1 MSDHGVPHEAHGS
14 SDAIGKKVG
23 LLAAIL
29 AIGLTMV
36 TIASHRTHT
45 YGIVAR
51 SEANDKW
58 AYFQSKRIKFHTVE
72 LGQDLVTV
80 QGLKGEAAEKLLEK
94 YATEKERLKKDSEEI
109 KKEAEEKE
117 SESKHAEKKALQF
130 DFAEG
135 LFEIGLV
142 MSSLY
147 FISHKKMFPAMG
159 LLAGIA
165 GAGIAITGLMM

>member
-1 MSDHGVPHEAHGS
+1 MSSHGVPHEAHHTE
-14 SDAIGKKVG
+14 DVVGKQVG

-45 YGIVAR
+45 HGIVAR
-51 SEANDKW
+51 SEANDLW
-58 AYFQSKRIKFHTVE
+58 AYFQSKRIKAHTIE
-72 LGQDLVTV
+72 LGADLLAA
-80 QGLKGEAAEKLLEK
+80 QGSKGEVADKLNVK
-94 YATEKERLKKDSEEI
+94 YAAEKERLAVDAEKI

-117 SESKHAEKKALQF
+117 KESKHAEQQALRF

-147 FISHKKMFPAMG
+147 FLSRKKLFPFLGILGGISGAVLG
-159 LLAGIA
+159 GI
-165 GAGIAITGLMM
+165 GFLS